1 MEKNAR
7 SPHGTASV
15 LEPLVKPNYKRVA
28 ITIDFSKV
36 DSVSIS
42 NAVAQGGKEATYLL
56 VHIVET
62 AGAIWYGSEIADR
75 ESDDDK
81 AALKNYAEQLQQQG
95 YQVQVEIG
103 YGNPKQIIPEIVT
116 RFNSD
121 LLVMGAHGHKWAKD
135 LIFGTTVDTV
145 RHRVDI
151 PVLIVR

>member
-1 MEKNAR
+1 MANAGENEWMIWMLVIPICLGTSVLLLYITFKPLFDQRRMEKNAR

-62 AGAIWYGSEIADR
+62 A
-75 ESDDDK
+75 
-81 AALKNYAEQLQQQG
+81 
-95 YQVQVEIG
+95 
-103 YGNPKQIIPEIVT
+103 T
-116 RFNSD
+116 
-121 LLVMGAHGHKWAKD
+121 LLVSSS
-135 LIFGTTVDTV
+135 LSSTSIC
-145 RHRVDI
+145 
-151 PVLIVR
+151 